1 MLIEAIAQNVTDALE
16 AEKAGVDRLE
26 LVSSIE
32 QGGLTPN
39 VQIVKEII
47 EQVSLPVQVMIRPHA
62 KNFCYSEQDI
72 EVIKQSIEKML
83 AVGATNFVF
92 GALNKNGTVN
102 EQLLDD
108 LIANYTPIRFTF
120 HRAFDDSRDVMEAY
134 QSLMQYSANVERILT
149 SGGKVD
155 SVVGKDVLKELVKQ
169 SRTTNGPVIMPGA
182 GLNADNFIS
191 LHPYI
196 QAAEYHF
203 GRGVRLNGSF
213 QESFDHKSIKKIKS
227 TKKDS

>member
-1 MLIEAIAQNVTDALE
+1 MLMEAIVQKVWDALE
-16 AEKAGVDRLE
+16 AEKVGVDRLE

-39 VQIVKEII
+39 VQTVKEIL
-47 EQVSLPVQVMIRPHA
+47 EHVSLPVQVMIRPHA
-62 KNFCYSEQDI
+62 KSFCYSEQDVG
-72 EVIKQSIEKML
+72 VIKQSIEEMI
-83 AVGATNFVF
+83 AVGASNFVF
-92 GALNKNGTVN
+92 GALNKDGTVN

-108 LIANYTPIRFTF
+108 IIIAYPNARFTF

-134 QSLMQYSANVERILT
+134 QSLVRYSGNIERILT
-149 SGGKVD
+149 SGGKED
-155 SVVGKDVLKELVKQ
+155 GVVGKAELKMLVEQ
-169 SRTTNGPVIMPGA
+169 SRKTNGPVIMPGS
-182 GLNADNFIS
+182 GLNAENFTS

-213 QESFDHKSIKKIKS
+213 QESFDLESIQIIKS
-227 TKKDS
+227 TQKSS